1 MQVHSLTRLVEEFL
15 ESSSSGVWYVKN
27 ILKQGQ
33 LHASKEDGCPAQ
45 KISSVQTYF
54 PKMKA
59 GSRMQW
65 AKLSNLWKIVSIGNQ
80 GFSQDGCLAPVV
92 TFQRVPRH
100 PWHPHCRRPCSI
112 LPSPN
117 VRNPPTPSKIFLKL
131 CIQKQSH
138 KYPGPKVRYK
148 LLHLRIQ
155 KMI

>member
-59 GSRMQW
+59 AEAAMS
-65 AKLSNLWKIVSIGNQ
+65 KISKFLKNHVYWHLCKVSLRTG
-80 GFSQDGCLAPVV
+80 A
-92 TFQRVPRH
+92 
-100 PWHPHCRRPCSI
+100 WHP
-112 LPSPN
+112 
-117 VRNPPTPSKIFLKL
+117 F
-131 CIQKQSH
+131 
-138 KYPGPKVRYK
+138 
-148 LLHLRIQ
+148 
-155 KMI
+155 